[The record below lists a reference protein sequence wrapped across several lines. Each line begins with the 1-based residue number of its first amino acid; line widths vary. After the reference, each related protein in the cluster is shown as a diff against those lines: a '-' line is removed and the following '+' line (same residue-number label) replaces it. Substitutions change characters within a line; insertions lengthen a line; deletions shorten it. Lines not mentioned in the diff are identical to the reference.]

1 MSSET
6 KVEEGK
12 KKEETE
18 EEGEAERE
26 ELVPEEPLE
35 KSVLDNFTDVML
47 PGKDHV
53 SLHMTGGM

>member
-1 MSSET
+1 MSSEA
-6 KVEEGK
+6 KVEEG

-26 ELVPEEPLE
+26 EQVPEEPLE

-47 PGKDHV
+47 PGKDHDL
-53 SLHMTGGM
+53 LHVTGGM